1 MRNKIPFYIVLF
13 GVVILALL
21 PGVSLVSADR
31 TSSSWTAE
39 VVTPLEA
46 PLRGNQ
52 ELTVVLDYYRRCA
65 GYYVNPAITNDC
77 LTETAE
83 FVERLQLPASA
94 FGLMRQ
100 LAINNTAFW
109 NSDRD

>member
-1 MRNKIPFYIVLF
+1 MRNKPLFFILILF
-13 GVVILALL
+13 GGIAVYTVVF
-21 PGVSLVSADR
+21 
-31 TSSSWTAE
+31 TQQTHSSWRSE
-39 VVTPLEA
+39 VLTPVEENIA
-46 PLRGNQ
+46 DNQ
-52 ELTVVLDYYRRCA
+52 ELTVVLDYYRSCTDRKA
-65 GYYVNPAITNDC
+65 NLSQAIANAC

-109 NSDRD
+109 RSGRE